1 MIKKLLAAALL
12 SISSAAAIAVP
23 FGSQSVLVVEDDT
36 GKILLEKNAGAVVPI
51 ASLTKLMTAMV
62 ILDAKQDM
70 NELIEID
77 RSDVDTLKHSTS
89 RVPVGASI
97 PRGDVL
103 QLALMSSD
111 NRAAAALGRTYPGGL
126 PAFKAA
132 VRRKIATLGMSNTVI
147 EEPTGLS
154 PNNRSTAADLVKMAQ
169 AASHY
174 KEITDRTTDAKNLV
188 SINGREVEY
197 HNTNRLVGAKGWDI
211 GLSKTGYIQEAG
223 RCLIMSIKAGGKNAT
238 MVLLNA
244 GASSARILD
253 ALNVRRYIAGEEA
266 PVARIAKAAR
276 SSRVMKAGS
285 RAPRIAA
292 SSGGARIKAAS
303 GRVVKVKVKVK
314 AGVRSKAKVVATKKK
329 VVVVRKRRN

>member
-1 MIKKLLAAALL
+1 
-12 SISSAAAIAVP
+12 
-23 FGSQSVLVVEDDT
+23 
-36 GKILLEKNAGAVVPI
+36 
-51 ASLTKLMTAMV
+51 MTAMV
-62 ILDAKQDM
+62 ILDAKQNM

-97 PRGDVL
+97 PRADVL

-111 NRAAAALGRTYPGGL
+111 NRAAASLARTYPGGQ

-132 VRRKIATLGMSNTVI
+132 VRRKIAALGMTNTVI

-169 AASHY
+169 AASQY
-174 KEITDRTTDAKNLV
+174 REITDRTTDAKNLV
-188 SINGREVEY
+188 SINSREVEF

-211 GLSKTGYIQEAG
+211 GLSKTGYTQEAG
-223 RCLIMSIKAGGKNAT
+223 RCLIMNIKAAGKNAT

-253 ALNVRRYIAGEEA
+253 ALNIRRYITGEEA
-266 PVARIAKAAR
+266 QSGRVARVARASGPIKA
-276 SSRVMKAGS
+276 SV
-285 RAPRIAA
+285 RAPRLKA
-292 SSGGARIKAAS
+292 SVASLRSSAKAKGS
-303 GRVVKVKVKVK
+303 
-314 AGVRSKAKVVATKKK
+314 VRAKAKVVPTKKK
-329 VVVVRKRRN
+329 VVVLRKRRN